1 MHLSKTHLLKHITQ
15 SGIVSAKSLLITLLT
30 TPWSKILINFNIF
43 RLLKPKGGQNDIND
57 KLQELI
63 KLREDLLKAKEQ
75 VLEDEPEPPSDYIP
89 RRLRPKP
96 IPFEDSNLEVWIE
109 HHIGAFLLTRQFR

>member
-1 MHLSKTHLLKHITQ
+1 MKTL
-15 SGIVSAKSLLITLLT
+15 VITLST
-30 TPWSKILINFNIF
+30 TLWSNIWINLNIL

-63 KLREDLLKAKEQ
+63 KLREDILKAKEQ
-75 VLEDEPEPPSDYIP
+75 VLEDEPPPSDYIP

-96 IPFEDSNLEVWIE
+96 VPFEDSNLEVRIE
-109 HHIGAFLLTRQFR
+109 H

>member
-1 MHLSKTHLLKHITQ
+1 MSIIIQ
-15 SGIVSAKSLLITLLT
+15 SVVKDFTVVIKFWYIFYSLSLLMRKD
-30 TPWSKILINFNIF
+30 PSHNLIDNPMVKHFWLIWIFF

-63 KLREDLLKAKEQ
+63 KLREDLLKPKEK
-75 VLEDEPEPPSDYIP
+75 VLEDEPPHSDYIP

-96 IPFEDSNLEVWIE
+96 IPFEDSNLEVRIE
-109 HHIGAFLLTRQFR
+109 H

>member
-1 MHLSKTHLLKHITQ
+1 M
-15 SGIVSAKSLLITLLT
+15 KSLRIILLT
-30 TPWSKILINFNIF
+30 TLWSNVLINLNIF
-43 RLLKPKGGQNDIND
+43 RLLKPKGSQNDIND

-75 VLEDEPEPPSDYIP
+75 VLEDEPPSNFIP

-96 IPFEDSNLEVWIE
+96 ILFEDSSLEVR
-109 HHIGAFLLTRQFR
+109 IGHQTRTSD

>member
-1 MHLSKTHLLKHITQ
+1 MKTL
-15 SGIVSAKSLLITLLT
+15 VITLLT
-30 TPWSKILINFNIF
+30 TRWSNILINLNIL

-63 KLREDLLKAKEQ
+63 KLREDILKAKEQ
-75 VLEDEPEPPSDYIP
+75 VLEDEPPPSDYIP

-96 IPFEDSNLEVWIE
+96 IPFEDSNLEVRTLVRTLVNGFPINSPNLK
-109 HHIGAFLLTRQFR
+109 HPLPK